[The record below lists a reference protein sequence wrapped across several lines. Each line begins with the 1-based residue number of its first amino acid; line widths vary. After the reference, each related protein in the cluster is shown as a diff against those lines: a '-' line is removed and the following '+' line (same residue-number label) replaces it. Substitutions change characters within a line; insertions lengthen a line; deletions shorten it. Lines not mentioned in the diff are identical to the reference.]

1 MIIILQ
7 QKQEQ
12 IVEKKINENYEDWL
26 HICEDYFNYEKWLVV
41 MLLKTDRYFS
51 LYLPNT
57 QPSLEETF
65 IFPFHETC
73 LEKDMLF

>member
-26 HICEDYFNYEKWLVV
+26 HICEDYFNYEKWLEVI
-41 MLLKTDRYFS
+41 LLKTDRYFS

-57 QPSLEETF
+57 QPSLE
-65 IFPFHETC
+65 
-73 LEKDMLF
+73 